1 MVRTKLASEFIGTAT
16 LVAVV
21 VGSGTMATNLS
32 SDLGLALVIN
42 TISTILALGILI
54 FLLAPLSGAHLNPA
68 VTLSELYLKRISASE
83 SLMYITSQIMGG
95 ITGAMVANLMF
106 SNPAIYPSEN
116 IRCGSNLYLAEIIAT
131 AGLMA
136 IIIMAREQGKESF
149 TPLLVASWIGS
160 AYFFTSSTSFANPA
174 VTIARAFSDTFSGI
188 AAQSVPKF
196 IASQLLGAAIG
207 TLLATYVLTTR
218 RK

>member
-1 MVRTKLASEFIGTAT
+1 MMRTKLASEFLGTAT

-32 SDLGLALVIN
+32 RDLGLALVIN

-54 FLLAPLSGAHLNPA
+54 FLLGPLSGAHFNPA

-83 SLMYITSQIMGG
+83 SLMYIASQILGG
-95 ITGAMVANLMF
+95 ITGAIVANLMF
-106 SNPAIYPSEN
+106 SNPAIYLSEN
-116 IRCGSNLYLAEIIAT
+116 IRCGANLYLAEIIAT

-136 IIIMAREQGKESF
+136 IIIMARDQGKESF

-196 IASQLLGAAIG
+196 ILSQLLGAAIG

>member
-1 MVRTKLASEFIGTAT
+1 MKKLLAELVGTAT
-16 LVAVV
+16 LATVV
-21 VGSGTMATNLS
+21 VGSGIMAQDLT
-32 SDLGLALVIN
+32 SDIGVQLLIN
-42 TISTILALGILI
+42 ASATGAILWLLI
-54 FLLAPLSGAHLNPA
+54 TLFAPISGAHFNPV
-68 VTLSELYLKRISASE
+68 VTAISRYRKEINNSDVVGFIAAQSSGAIIGTIVANVLFQHPAIDISSKSRDGGNLLLSEVL
-83 SLMYITSQIMGG
+83 
-95 ITGAMVANLMF
+95 
-106 SNPAIYPSEN
+106 
-116 IRCGSNLYLAEIIAT
+116 AT
-131 AGLMA
+131 AGL
-136 IIIMAREQGKESF
+136 IFVIYQLGTIKDGKHI
-149 TPLLVASWIGS
+149 PVGVALWIFS